1 MKFKGFLSVMLMVVM
16 VVSGCASQETETPD
30 AAAADTT
37 TEAATT
43 EVTTTVAEE
52 TTTTAEIT
60 ETAET
65 TEAKE
70 EADATSGASEVTL
83 EPLSFETMP
92 TKVAVGTV
100 GLSEVFAAL
109 DIDLVGAPST
119 RSYKI
124 PEKYAALPTI
134 GMSMQPDAEVLKG
147 LEVDMF
153 ITDASLQSSLEAS
166 LTDKNIPAAFVAT
179 SGYDEMMFSVA
190 SIGNAFGKMA
200 EAGKLLGE
208 MKAAE
213 GRALALA
220 DGKEAP
226 TVMIIFGTSE
236 SFMLATD
243 ASYIGDL
250 AHRLNMTNVTDE
262 MQAMAPFMPFSIEDV
277 VASNPDVILRFTH
290 ADPETSRQMFEKEFA
305 ENAVW
310 QAMDAVKND
319 RVYDLDPHYFGVV
332 ANVRC
337 AQSLEQL
344 ATMIYGQE

>member
-43 EVTTTVAEE
+43 EA
-52 TTTTAEIT
+52 TTTAAAETTQAT
-60 ETAET
+60 ETTET

-70 EADATSGASEVTL
+70 EADATSGASEVAL

-109 DIDLVGAPST
+109 DIDLVGVPST

-213 GRALALA
+213 GRALALVE
-220 DGKEAP
+220 GKEAP

-250 AHRLNMTNVTDE
+250 AHRLNMNNVTDE

-305 ENAVW
+305 ENTVW